1 MTSEKQE
8 AQLRQ
13 EVNAAIQALDYEN
26 LQRLSAFIAG
36 RRQGGLPG
44 TGRRK
49 RRGNDA
55 RYPSLRLYDPP
66 GKDWIPACFLL

>member
-1 MTSEKQE
+1 MTSEKQG

-36 RRQGGLPG
+36 LEA
-44 TGRRK
+44 GRTSGHREAQK
-49 RRGNDA
+49 EGE
-55 RYPSLRLYDPP
+55 
-66 GKDWIPACFLL
+66 